1 MPMMTIQELLDK
13 YDREKNT
20 AKAEA
25 DQLIWEC
32 EHCEQKFKTRRGR
45 SVHIARDAYCKGRE
59 SEQRRQKKS
68 PR

>member
-13 YDREKNT
+13 HDRAKNE

-25 DQLIWEC
+25 EAALLIWEC
-32 EHCEQKFKTRRGR
+32 EHCGQKFKTQRGKN
-45 SVHIARDAYCKGRE
+45 VHIARDAYCK
-59 SEQRRQKKS
+59 RRQ